1 MVDFLLKTNL
11 YKYEKASQLDYGRV
25 HQSTK
30 TTKAAFIVGDSLYYT
45 FARKCQTL
53 KSPLL

>member
-11 YKYEKASQLDYGRV
+11 YKYEKASQLDYGRAR
-25 HQSTK
+25 QSTK